1 LPHRQFGEVRG
12 RFWSLVL
19 GSVGFG
25 ELSALRSYDVAIHR
39 RLRMRTV
46 VRVAL
51 VVAFA
56 LCVCLAADS
65 AFGQQPGGRGGR
77 GGRGGGFGGG
87 FGGGGPGGGG
97 ATQLLQDENVRRELD
112 LVDEQVSKLRDI
124 ATKMQEDMQA
134 QFQGFD
140 FGSLRDLSEEER
152 TARFAEMRKKG
163 EEVAASAQ
171 KEIDGV
177 LLPHQR
183 ERLKQL
189 MVQSQM
195 RFGADRALT
204 GGTLAEELGITEDQ
218 KEALAKK
225 QEEVQASLQEKMAK
239 LRQEAQDELLSVL
252 TPAQQAKL
260 KSMVGEPFTFA
271 QGGGPGGGFGGP
283 GGGGFGGGGRG
294 GFGGDAGGRGGRGRG
309 GEGGRGGTRLERPA
323 DGD

>member
-1 LPHRQFGEVRG
+1 
-12 RFWSLVL
+12 
-19 GSVGFG
+19 
-25 ELSALRSYDVAIHR
+25 
-39 RLRMRTV
+39 MRTV
-46 VRVAL
+46 LRVML
-51 VVAFA
+51 VVALA
-56 LCVCLAADS
+56 LSAGVMADS
-65 AFGQQPGGRGGR
+65 AFGQPGGRGGR
-77 GGRGGGFGGG
+77 GGRGGFGGGG
-87 FGGGGPGGGG
+87 FGGGGGG
-97 ATQLLQDENVRRELD
+97 ATGLLQDENVRKELD

-152 TARFAEMRKKG
+152 NARFAEMRKKG

-204 GGTLAEELGITEDQ
+204 SGTLAEELGITEEQ

-260 KSMVGEPFTFA
+260 KSMIGETFTFA
-271 QGGGPGGGFGGP
+271 QGGPGGP
-283 GGGGFGGGGRG
+283 GGFGGGGR
-294 GFGGDAGGRGGRGRG
+294 GGDAGGRGGRGRG
-309 GEGGRGGTRLERPA
+309 GEGGTRLQRPA

>member
-1 LPHRQFGEVRG
+1 
-12 RFWSLVL
+12 
-19 GSVGFG
+19 
-25 ELSALRSYDVAIHR
+25 
-39 RLRMRTV
+39 MRTV
-46 VRVAL
+46 LRVAL
-51 VVAFA
+51 VVALA
-56 LCVCLAADS
+56 LCMGLAADS

-77 GGRGGGFGGG
+77 GGRGGFGGGG
-87 FGGGGPGGGG
+87 FGGPPGGGG

-124 ATKMQEDMQA
+124 ATKLQEDMQA

-152 TARFAEMRKKG
+152 NARFAEIRAKG
-163 EEVAASAQ
+163 EEVAAAAQ
-171 KEIDGV
+171 KEIEGV

-183 ERLKQL
+183 QRLEQL

-204 GGTLAEELGITEDQ
+204 SGTLAEKLGITEEQ

-225 QEEVQASLQEKMAK
+225 QEEVQASLQEKLAK

-252 TPAQQAKL
+252 TTEQQAKL
-260 KSMVGEPFTFA
+260 KSMIGEPFTFA
-271 QGGGPGGGFGGP
+271 QGGPGGPGGGFGGP
-283 GGGGFGGGGRG
+283 GGGGFGGGRG

>member
-1 LPHRQFGEVRG
+1 
-12 RFWSLVL
+12 
-19 GSVGFG
+19 
-25 ELSALRSYDVAIHR
+25 
-39 RLRMRTV
+39 MRTV
-46 VRVAL
+46 LRVAL

-56 LCVCLAADS
+56 LCVGIAADS
-65 AFGQQPGGRGGR
+65 AFGQPGGRGGR
-77 GGRGGGFGGG
+77 GGRGGFGGG
-87 FGGGGPGGGG
+87 FGGGPGGGG

-124 ATKMQEDMQA
+124 ATKLQEDMQA

-152 TARFAEMRKKG
+152 NARFAEMRKKG

-204 GGTLAEELGITEDQ
+204 SGTLAEELGITEEQ
-218 KEALAKK
+218 KETLAKK
-225 QEEVQASLQEKMAK
+225 QEEVQQSLQEKMAK

-252 TPAQQAKL
+252 TPTQQAKL

-271 QGGGPGGGFGGP
+271 QPQFGGA
-283 GGGGFGGGGRG
+283 GGGGFGGGRG

-309 GEGGRGGTRLERPA
+309 GEGGRGDGGRGGTRLERPA

>member
-1 LPHRQFGEVRG
+1 
-12 RFWSLVL
+12 
-19 GSVGFG
+19 
-25 ELSALRSYDVAIHR
+25 
-39 RLRMRTV
+39 MRTV
-46 VRVAL
+46 LRVLL
-51 VVAFA
+51 VMAFA
-56 LCVCLAADS
+56 LCLGAMADS
-65 AFGQQPGGRGGR
+65 AFGQPGGRGGR
-77 GGRGGGFGGG
+77 GGFGGG
-87 FGGGGPGGGG
+87 FGGGAGGG
-97 ATQLLQDENVRRELD
+97 ATQLLQDENVRKELD

-152 TARFAEMRKKG
+152 NARFAEMRKKG

-204 GGTLAEELGITEDQ
+204 SGTLAEELGITEEQ
-218 KEALAKK
+218 KAALAKK

-260 KSMVGEPFTFA
+260 KSMVGETFTFA
-271 QGGGPGGGFGGP
+271 QGGPGGF
-283 GGGGFGGGGRG
+283 GGGRG
-294 GFGGDAGGRGGRGRG
+294 GFGGDASGRGGRGRG
-309 GEGGRGGTRLERPA
+309 GNDGGTRLQRPA